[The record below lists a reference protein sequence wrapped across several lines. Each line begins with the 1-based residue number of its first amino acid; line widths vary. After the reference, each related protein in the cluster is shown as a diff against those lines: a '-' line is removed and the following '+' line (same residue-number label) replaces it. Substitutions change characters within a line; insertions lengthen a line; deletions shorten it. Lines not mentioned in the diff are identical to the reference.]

1 MKTQK
6 QLRIERGHDS
16 PEWQW
21 ILSGIALTGLFISLI
36 YGGFYG

>member
-16 PEWQW
+16 PDWQW
-21 ILSGIALTGLFISLI
+21 ALVGAAVAGLFVYLFLT
-36 YGGFYG
+36 YGA

>member
-16 PEWQW
+16 PHWQW
-21 ILSGIALTGLFISLI
+21 VLAGVALAGLFMWLFLT
-36 YGGFYG
+36 YGA

>member
-16 PEWQW
+16 PDSHWV
-21 ILSGIALTGLFISLI
+21 IAGVALAVFFVYLFLT
-36 YGGFYG
+36 YGV

>member
-16 PEWQW
+16 PDWQW
-21 ILSGIALTGLFISLI
+21 ILLGIVLGLPVIYLFLT
-36 YGGFYG
+36 YGG

>member
-6 QLRIERGHDS
+6 QLRIQRGHDS
-16 PEWQW
+16 PDWQW
-21 ILSGIALTGLFISLI
+21 ALIGVALAVLFISLI